1 MRNFR
6 VAGQPSGAQQAAAL
20 VATVSPPM
28 ADQIR
33 RYGKGSGASGGGMS
47 FQLGGGDPSCPSR

>member
-1 MRNFR
+1 MQLTERYLSILRF
-6 VAGQPSGAQQAAAL
+6 

-28 ADQIR
+28 AEQIR